1 MKVPKIDVDQLVE
14 EIVENA
20 RDDRERLIACA
31 EGLRKF
37 AEKGGAESEG
47 TGEGMDPEV
56 ALALSEQIAKIS
68 DSLTKI
74 NQQLVSLVQIDS
86 KKKEGDVAGDG
97 RLSKKDKEAVY
108 EELES
113 KRGLDA

>member
-1 MKVPKIDVDQLVE
+1 MKIPKIDVDQLVE
-14 EIVENA
+14 EIVNNA
-20 RDDRERLIACA
+20 RDDRERLILCA

-47 TGEGMDPEV
+47 DGEGMDPDV

-74 NQQLVSLVQIDS
+74 NQQLVMLVQIDS
-86 KKKEGDVAGDG
+86 KKEKGDLAGDG
-97 RLSKKDKEAVY
+97 KLSKKDKEEVY
-108 EELES
+108 HVLEGG
-113 KRGLDA
+113 KKD